1 MSHNG
6 LKLNEDKTEWIIF
19 NGCDSD
25 ISENVTLTVGA
36 HSVAQSTHIRSL
48 GVRLDAKLTIEPQIT
63 DICKTAYNHIKKMN
77 KIRKYLTDDTTK
89 TLVHSLV
96 TGRLDYCNSLYFGL
110 ASKSIYKLQLAQ
122 NSAARIISKTRK
134 HEHISPIFE
143 KLHWLPINKRAVY
156 KRMVLTFNSLH
167 RNGPAYIKTAL
178 NWYTPLTDLRSRNIP
193 SLIPVKS
200 RSIRIN
206 NRLLQGGRARQWN
219 SLSKSIKCAAS
230 LAIFKKTTENISFHA
245 AMTLL
250 IDYIQW

>member
-1 MSHNG
+1 M
-6 LKLNEDKTEWIIF
+6 T
-19 NGCDSD
+19 
-25 ISENVTLTVGA
+25 
-36 HSVAQSTHIRSL
+36 
-48 GVRLDAKLTIEPQIT
+48 PQ
-63 DICKTAYNHIKKMN
+63 
-77 KIRKYLTDDTTK
+77 R
-89 TLVHSLV
+89 LVHSLV

-110 ASKSIYKLQLAQ
+110 VSKSIDKLQLAQ

-178 NWYTPLTDLRSRNIP
+178 NWYTPPRDLRSRNIP

-206 NRLLQGGRARQWN
+206 NRLLQGGSARQWN
-219 SLSKSIKCAAS
+219 SLPKSIKCAAS
-230 LAIFKKTTENISFHA
+230 LTIFKKQLKTYLF
-245 AMTLL
+245 TL
-250 IDYIQW
+250 

>member
-1 MSHNG
+1 M
-6 LKLNEDKTEWIIF
+6 
-19 NGCDSD
+19 
-25 ISENVTLTVGA
+25 
-36 HSVAQSTHIRSL
+36 
-48 GVRLDAKLTIEPQIT
+48 
-63 DICKTAYNHIKKMN
+63 CKTAYYHIKKIN

-110 ASKSIYKLQLAQ
+110 ASKSTYKLQLAQ

-178 NWYTPLTDLRSRNIP
+178 NWYTPQRDQRSRNIP

-206 NRLLQGGRARQWN
+206 NRLLQGGCVAALD
-219 SLSKSIKCAAS
+219 SGIAS
-230 LAIFKKTTENISFHA
+230 LNQLNVLLHWQFLKNNWKHIFSRCNDTTDCLYTVVI
-245 AMTLL
+245 
-250 IDYIQW
+250 IQWLHELC

>member
-1 MSHNG
+1 M
-6 LKLNEDKTEWIIF
+6 LN
-19 NGCDSD
+19 
-25 ISENVTLTVGA
+25 L
-36 HSVAQSTHIRSL
+36 L
-48 GVRLDAKLTIEPQIT
+48 
-63 DICKTAYNHIKKMN
+63 N
-77 KIRKYLTDDTTK
+77 KVRKYLTDDTTK

-178 NWYTPLTDLRSRNIP
+178 NWYTPPRDLRSRNIP

-206 NRLLQGGRARQWN
+206 NRLLQGGSARQWN
-219 SLSKSIKCAAS
+219 SLPKSIKCAAS
-230 LAIFKKTTENISFHA
+230 LTIFKKTAENISFHA
-245 AMTLL
+245 VMTLL